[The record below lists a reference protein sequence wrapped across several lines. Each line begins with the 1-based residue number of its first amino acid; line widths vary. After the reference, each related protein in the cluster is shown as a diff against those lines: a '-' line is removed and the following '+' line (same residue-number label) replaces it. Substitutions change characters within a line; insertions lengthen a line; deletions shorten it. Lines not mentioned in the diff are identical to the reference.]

1 MTGRILSQSTFSHLI
16 DVPIECID
24 IADWL
29 FNLPEAEYQRCCP
42 PDHIAAGATSTDNG
56 RRMSIN
62 VEMIG
67 ETLMIQHYIGE
78 VTEPYLCRMVSLSDA
93 ISANGRTK
101 VHVLW
106 ELSVKP
112 IGSTRCEY
120 TNSVTATPT
129 EEFFDFIKQHGI
141 SFEQAS
147 VARQAAGGDHNRRE
161 TPLFAAS
168 IARRALARSSAL
180 RRSDSRRAHEQQPI
194 QRV

>member
-1 MTGRILSQSTFSHLI
+1 MMTDRILSHSSFSYII
-16 DVPIECID
+16 DVPIERID
-24 IADWL
+24 ISDWL

-56 RRMSIN
+56 CRMSIN

-67 ETLMIQHYIGE
+67 TTLMIQHYVGE
-78 VTEPYLCRMVSLSDA
+78 ITEPRLCRMVSLSDA

-129 EEFFDFIKQHGI
+129 EEFLAFIKRHGI
-141 SFEQAS
+141 SFEQAAA
-147 VARQAAGGDHNRRE
+147 ARQAAGDDHNRRE
-161 TPLFAAS
+161 TPLFAKS
-168 IARRALARSSAL
+168 IARGALARSSAVASEKSCPVL
-180 RRSDSRRAHEQQPI
+180 
-194 QRV
+194 

>member
-1 MTGRILSQSTFSHLI
+1 MMTDRILSHSSFSHI
-16 DVPIECID
+16 VDVPIERID

-42 PDHIAAGATSTDNG
+42 PDHIAAGATSTGNG

-67 ETLMIQHYIGE
+67 ETLMVQHYIGE
-78 VTEPYLCRMVSLSDA
+78 ITKPHLCRMVSLSDA

-112 IGSTRCEY
+112 INSTRCEY

-129 EEFFDFIKQHGI
+129 EEFLDFIKQHGI
-141 SFEQAS
+141 SFEQAAA
-147 VARQAAGGDHNRRE
+147 ARQAAGADHNRRE
-161 TPLFAAS
+161 TPLFAET
-168 IARRALARSSAL
+168 IARKTLARSPA
-180 RRSDSRRAHEQQPI
+180 
-194 QRV
+194 QRQ

>member
-1 MTGRILSQSTFSHLI
+1 MMTERILSYSSFSHI
-16 DVPIECID
+16 GDVPIERIH

-42 PDHIAAGATSTDNG
+42 PDHIAAGSKRTDGG

-62 VEMIG
+62 VERIG
-67 ETLMIQHYIGE
+67 ETLMIQHYVGE
-78 VTEPYLCRMVSLSDA
+78 ITEPHLCRMASLSDA

-112 IGSTRCEY
+112 ISSSRCEY
-120 TNSVTATPT
+120 TNAVTATPT
-129 EEFFDFIKQHGI
+129 EEFFDFIKRHGI
-141 SFEQAS
+141 SFEQAAA
-147 VARQAAGGDHNRRE
+147 ARQAAGGDHNRRE
-161 TPLFAAS
+161 TPLFAES

-180 RRSDSRRAHEQQPI
+180 RR
-194 QRV
+194 VVG

>member
-1 MTGRILSQSTFSHLI
+1 MTDRILSQSSFSHLI
-16 DVPIECID
+16 DVPIEFID

-67 ETLMIQHYIGE
+67 ETLMIQHYISE
-78 VTEPYLCRMVSLSDA
+78 ITEPHLCRMVSLSDA
-93 ISANGRTK
+93 FTPNGRTR
-101 VHVLW
+101 VQVLW

-112 IGSTRCEY
+112 INSTLCEY

-129 EEFFDFIKQHGI
+129 KEFLDFIKKHGI
-141 SFEQAS
+141 SFEQAA

-180 RRSDSRRAHEQQPI
+180 RRSSDSRRAHEQ
-194 QRV
+194 

>member
-1 MTGRILSQSTFSHLI
+1 MTDRILSHSSFSHI
-16 DVPIECID
+16 VDVPIERID

-67 ETLMIQHYIGE
+67 ETLMIQHYVGE
-78 VTEPYLCRMVSLSDA
+78 ITEPHLCRMASLSDA

-112 IGSTRCEY
+112 INSTRCEY

-129 EEFFDFIKQHGI
+129 EEFLDFIKRHGL
-141 SFEQAS
+141 SFEHAAA
-147 VARQAAGGDHNRRE
+147 ARQAAGGDHNRRE
-161 TPLFAAS
+161 TPLFAKS
-168 IARRALARSSAL
+168 IARRALARSSAVA
-180 RRSDSRRAHEQQPI
+180 SEKSSSR
-194 QRV
+194 VKV

>member
-1 MTGRILSQSTFSHLI
+1 MTDRILSHSGFSHI
-16 DVPIECID
+16 VDVPIERID

-78 VTEPYLCRMVSLSDA
+78 ITEPHLCRMVSLSDA
-93 ISANGRTK
+93 FTPNGRTR
-101 VHVLW
+101 VQVLW

-112 IGSTRCEY
+112 INSTRCEY

-129 EEFFDFIKQHGI
+129 KEFLDFIKRHGI
-141 SFEQAS
+141 SFEQAAA
-147 VARQAAGGDHNRRE
+147 ARQAAGGDHNRRE
-161 TPLFAAS
+161 TPLFAKS
-168 IARRALARSSAL
+168 IARSALARSSAVA
-180 RRSDSRRAHEQQPI
+180 SEKSWTKSNQSIDE
-194 QRV
+194 

>member
-1 MTGRILSQSTFSHLI
+1 MTDRILSHSSFSHI
-16 DVPIECID
+16 VDVPIERID

-78 VTEPYLCRMVSLSDA
+78 ITEPHLCRMVSLSDA
-93 ISANGRTK
+93 FTRERAHEGAGA
-101 VHVLW
+101 V

-112 IGSTRCEY
+112 INSTRCEY

-129 EEFFDFIKQHGI
+129 KEFLDFIKRHGI
-141 SFEQAS
+141 SFEQAAA
-147 VARQAAGGDHNRRE
+147 ARQAAGGDHNRRE
-161 TPLFAAS
+161 TPLFAES
-168 IARRALARSSAL
+168 IERHALNAGRHGSNMVRWKYGRRNGAG
-180 RRSDSRRAHEQQPI
+180 
-194 QRV
+194 